1 MKKKSELNK
10 ELYTPAEVAKELG
23 ITTRTLFTWGD
34 NGKVKFEET
43 KKDGKVTRRMYSKES
58 FISLLKETN
67 QLLEDDNRYDVIY
80 ARVSTAKQNKS
91 GDLERQINKIK
102 LFAIDFNPQNIKVF
116 SDVASGLNDDRKNL
130 NQLLLKV
137 QNNEVNRIFIS
148 HKDRLTRFGYG
159 YLKNI
164 FSKYNCEII
173 EINDTIEKT
182 FQEELTEDLIA
193 IIHHFSMKF
202 YGSRKNT
209 IKKLIEIIK

>member
-10 ELYTPAEVAKELG
+10 ELYTPAEVAKESG

-91 GDLERQINKIK
+91 GDLERQI
-102 LFAIDFNPQNIKVF
+102 
-116 SDVASGLNDDRKNL
+116 S
-130 NQLLLKV
+130 
-137 QNNEVNRIFIS
+137 
-148 HKDRLTRFGYG
+148 
-159 YLKNI
+159 
-164 FSKYNCEII
+164 
-173 EINDTIEKT
+173 
-182 FQEELTEDLIA
+182 
-193 IIHHFSMKF
+193 
-202 YGSRKNT
+202 
-209 IKKLIEIIK
+209 